1 MENME
6 NTENNEVQEVKEEAT
21 ANLFENLDL
30 SKELKKALNDME
42 FVEMTAIQSQS
53 IPAMIAGNDI
63 VAQAPT
69 GTGKT
74 CSFGIPVVENTD
86 TSERNVTSLILAPTR
101 ELALQIANELI
112 RLTKYKK
119 SIRIAVVYGGQNIDR
134 QILALKRKPQIIV
147 ATPGRLMDHMRRKTI
162 RLDHLKT
169 LVLDEADEML
179 DMGFREDIDEILQ
192 SVPEERQ
199 TVLFSA
205 TMSREIL
212 DITKKYLK
220 DPVKIKTT
228 KSEVT
233 VSSVKQYYLEVSP
246 DNKTDVL
253 ARLIDVNDFKLS
265 MVFCNTKKKVDELAH
280 DLTVRGYNAMGLHG
294 DMKQSQRD
302 RVMRE
307 FKNGNIETLI
317 ATDVA
322 ARGIDIK
329 DIDVVFNYDLPDD
342 MEYYVH
348 RIGRTGRANREGV
361 SYSLVSRREMY
372 RLHEIMRYTKA
383 KIKLMT
389 IPNVAEITNVR
400 IQQTLNGILD
410 VLSHQK
416 LDTYEQAILD
426 FVENTDDAYTI
437 LNVAAAFL
445 ARDSDTGEL
454 KEIEENFSSD
464 RRRGNSRSGNPNAT
478 RMFINVGRLDRV
490 NVNTMRKL
498 LNDANITDEEIYDI
512 DIMEKFSFIEIDN
525 SKVDD
530 VFVALNGIMMNGRRD
545 NTEISNTKKR
555 NNNSRS
561 NGRDG
566 RRSSEG
572 RDNRRSSGGNSNRD
586 SSRRRYED

>member
-119 SIRIAVVYGGQNIDR
+119 SIIIAVVYGGQNIDR

-220 DPVKIKTT
+220 APVKIKTT

-410 VLSHQK
+410 VLSH
-416 LDTYEQAILD
+416 
-426 FVENTDDAYTI
+426 
-437 LNVAAAFL
+437 
-445 ARDSDTGEL
+445 
-454 KEIEENFSSD
+454 
-464 RRRGNSRSGNPNAT
+464 
-478 RMFINVGRLDRV
+478 
-490 NVNTMRKL
+490 
-498 LNDANITDEEIYDI
+498 
-512 DIMEKFSFIEIDN
+512 
-525 SKVDD
+525 
-530 VFVALNGIMMNGRRD
+530 
-545 NTEISNTKKR
+545 
-555 NNNSRS
+555 
-561 NGRDG
+561 
-566 RRSSEG
+566 
-572 RDNRRSSGGNSNRD
+572 
-586 SSRRRYED
+586 

>member
-1 MENME
+1 ME

-416 LDTYEQAILD
+416 LDTYEHAILD
-426 FVENTDDAYTI
+426 FVENTDAAYTI

-530 VFVALNGIMMNGRRD
+530 VFVAINGIMMNGRRV